1 MSVRITS
8 SSVNSNKFNR
18 SANMSD
24 IIPENMANMIARK
37 HQSIAH
43 GKVKSKNVS
52 WNRNKDVSGK
62 ANTAS
67 FPSRTSRASLEEIQ
81 DLKKQLAI
89 GSQNYQNLIH
99 NYHYICQ
106 QFEILKNANQQFTT
120 QSEKFKS
127 QIEELTAKN
136 QILEQKASG
145 NQDDFI
151 DTKQELSDSR
161 EKYQELQARM
171 YKILG
176 AVPALSFFNPNDTNS
191 EVKVP
196 GKVIGFTYNQHNGNV
211 TGARVVVDCKI
222 SDMRFAFNQFWLN
235 YDKNIDIKDWDKV
248 VIFCPGGLSNVNH
261 LEENSTVMVKLITNP
276 KPKANKTPN
285 TIGIIVSE

>member
-8 SSVNSNKFNR
+8 SSVNSNFNL
-18 SANMSD
+18 S
-24 IIPENMANMIARK
+24 ENMANMIARK
-37 HQSIAH
+37 HQPIAH

-52 WNRNKDVSGK
+52 WKRNKDVSGK
-62 ANTAS
+62 THTAS
-67 FPSRTSRASLEEIQ
+67 LLSKTPDASLEEIQ

-89 GSQNYQNLIH
+89 GSQNYQNLMQ

-127 QIEELTAKN
+127 QIEELTAQN

-145 NQDDFI
+145 NQDDFV
-151 DTKQELSDSR
+151 DTKKELSDSR
-161 EKYQELQARM
+161 EKYQELQARI

-176 AVPALSFFNPNDTNS
+176 AVPALSYINPNDTNA
-191 EVKVP
+191 EVKIP

-222 SDMRFAFNQFWLN
+222 SDMLFAFNQFWMN

>member
-8 SSVNSNKFNR
+8 SSVNSNFNL
-18 SANMSD
+18 S
-24 IIPENMANMIARK
+24 ENMANMIARK
-37 HQSIAH
+37 HQPITH

-52 WNRNKDVSGK
+52 WNQKKDVSGK
-62 ANTAS
+62 THTAS
-67 FPSRTSRASLEEIQ
+67 LLSKTTDASFGEIQ

-89 GSQNYQNLIH
+89 GSQNYQNLMQ

-127 QIEELTAKN
+127 QIEELTAQN

-145 NQDDFI
+145 NQDDFV

-161 EKYQELQARM
+161 EKYQQLQARM

-176 AVPALSFFNPNDTNS
+176 AVPALSFINPNDINA
-191 EVKVP
+191 EVKVS
-196 GKVIGFTYNQHNGNV
+196 GKVIGFTYNQRNGNV
-211 TGARVVVDCKI
+211 TGARVVVDCEI
-222 SDMRFAFNQFWLN
+222 NQLLFAFNQFWLN

-261 LEENSTVMVKLITNP
+261 LEENSTVIVKLITNP

>member
-8 SSVNSNKFNR
+8 SSVNSNFNL
-18 SANMSD
+18 SDNMS
-24 IIPENMANMIARK
+24 ENMANMIARK
-37 HQSIAH
+37 HQPITH

-52 WNRNKDVSGK
+52 YRNKDVSGK
-62 ANTAS
+62 THTAS
-67 FPSRTSRASLEEIQ
+67 LLSKTPDASFGEIQ

-89 GSQNYQNLIH
+89 GSQNYQNLMQ

-176 AVPALSFFNPNDTNS
+176 AVPALSFFNPNDTKA

-211 TGARVVVDCKI
+211 TGARVIVDCKI
-222 SDMRFAFNQFWLN
+222 SDMLFAFNQFWLN